1 MSGFLA
7 QEVEQS
13 GKELKYDFSGVD
25 KPKTDGGLYSLR
37 YSEFVVPLVKSVQ
50 ELNAKVQSQ
59 QAEMYQMQMKY
70 ANELE
75 ILKAELER
83 LKGRLDK

>member
-1 MSGFLA
+1 MPIAFCN
-7 QEVEQS
+7 
-13 GKELKYDFSGVD
+13 
-25 KPKTDGGLYSLR
+25 GLGLSYLR

-50 ELNAKVQSQ
+50 ELNAKVESQ

-83 LKGRLDK
+83 LKGRLEK